1 MPRRLDLS
9 LFMKTPDLL
18 NIPGLGRL
26 LKWRWGRLIFQAI
39 LTLVLLLIIYDGFT
53 GPQLAPVNNATV
65 LSWVH
70 YRGIVILLLLF
81 AGNYFCMACPFTLPR
96 TLAKRLSLGG
106 RRWPAAF
113 RNKWIALGSIF
124 LIFWLYEWLDLWASP
139 LLTAWVAVA
148 YLLASFLFEAYF
160 SESAFCKYVCPLGTF
175 NFVYSLAAPTQ
186 IQARDLEVCRS
197 CVGKECVNGSEAV
210 LGCGTELFVPMID
223 SNMDCTFCLD
233 CARACPYDN
242 VALST
247 RSPGKELIGTSRFLG
262 WDRSFLILS
271 LAFMGLTNAFGMV
284 PPVYSVQIYISQF
297 LRLKSEALL
306 QLVIF
311 GVGNLLLPGLLLL
324 LLSWI
329 SATLAGSQQYKRVA
343 RQYANA
349 FVPIGSSIWLSH
361 YGFHLAIGGAAIV
374 PVFQSFLMAHGIA
387 LLGSQPD
394 WSLSFLLPQA
404 WIFPLQILAMLLGFT
419 GSLIVL
425 GKIGM
430 KRQSSPA
437 LAFRELLP
445 WALLLVLM
453 TIAALSIFNLP
464 MEMRGTRM
472 LGR

>member
-1 MPRRLDLS
+1 
-9 LFMKTPDLL
+9 MKTLDLL

-81 AGNYFCMACPFTLPR
+81 AGNFFCMACPFTLPR
-96 TLAKRLSLGG
+96 TLAKRLSLRG

-113 RNKWIALGSIF
+113 RNKWLALGSIF

-247 RSPGKELIGTSRFLG
+247 RSPGKELIDSSRFLG

-284 PPVYSVQIYISQF
+284 PPVYSVQIYLSQF

-329 SATLAGSQQYKRVA
+329 SATLAGSPQYKRVA

-349 FVPIGSSIWLSH
+349 YVPIGSSIWLSH